1 HRLKHGSGWTPAPA
15 SKDHPPGWTS
25 PTQRCYASE
34 HQDWEPPRWPPHTP
48 TTDTDTD
55 TRPDQESA
63 TYPEPE
69 LPPDPFPDWHA
80 FTATHPWPGDDADT
94 EDPDDP
100 RWPDDPGWPED
111 PGWPDD
117 PDEPGFVNDPFPECA
132 AYQDA

>member
-48 TTDTDTD
+48 TTQTDTETD
-55 TRPDQESA
+55 TPPDQDLP

-69 LPPDPFPDWHA
+69 PPPDPFPDWHA

-94 EDPDDP
+94 EDTY
-100 RWPDDPGWPED
+100 D

-117 PDEPGFVNDPFPECA
+117 PGEPGFVNDPFPECA